1 MVDNE
6 KGIIGRQYLFNFLS
20 TTKPK
25 EGKMKKVFMLSVFA
39 IVIAITIGFTS
50 TDANAEDVEYQV
62 IDYLVRVDFIPVPD
76 VDKHAVGT
84 YERRGVAI
92 YKDGQ
97 TAAYHS
103 KGTWDF
109 IDSNG
114 PFTGYATL
122 TYKDGSTAMT
132 RYSGN
137 MTKEPEKLPRYTG
150 KGEYIKGTGRYEGI
164 KGTVSFTGEYI
175 TPYGKETKGD
185 SIVINKASYTLPK

>member
-122 TYKDGSTAMT
+122 TYRDGSTAMT
-132 RYSGN
+132 RYSAYSVQSDHRFRRILTTRSVL
-137 MTKEPEKLPRYTG
+137 M
-150 KGEYIKGTGRYEGI
+150 
-164 KGTVSFTGEYI
+164 
-175 TPYGKETKGD
+175 
-185 SIVINKASYTLPK
+185 